1 MKKRGGNQNYPSFFC
16 LYINKSNTN
25 HKVEKEK
32 KTMSKKY
39 ELVKENTTT
48 MDNATLYQ
56 IRSLI
61 AIPEHEVAIG
71 TLGGFIEGEHNL
83 SQESS
88 CWIEEGSV
96 VMGKATIKDDSIIHK
111 GCVIKDKATIK
122 GKSSLEDTLV
132 QSRSVIEDSIIHGM
146 GDIHSEI
153 DLCHI
158 TNARIQGSNL
168 FHVTIYGEN
177 ESRITL
183 SQIREYVSMIGDC
196 IIEESIVM
204 GPINIVGS
212 TLTCGTFIDGPSD
225 IVRATITNSEILLE
239 NLAIH
244 SVSIGNAEIIEP
256 GDYMEI
262 NLPSVS
268 DEIIAC
274 YSKTI
279 RENIDNIET
288 ADRFQF
294 VIGDRNFKDS
304 KEFFKE
310 LKHDTKLVYFI
321 SSCLGLE

>member
-1 MKKRGGNQNYPSFFC
+1 M
-16 LYINKSNTN
+16 L
-25 HKVEKEK
+25 
-32 KTMSKKY
+32 
-39 ELVKENTTT
+39 
-48 MDNATLYQ
+48 
-56 IRSLI
+56 
-61 AIPEHEVAIG
+61 
-71 TLGGFIEGEHNL
+71 
-83 SQESS
+83 
-88 CWIEEGSV
+88 
-96 VMGKATIKDDSIIHK
+96 
-111 GCVIKDKATIK
+111 
-122 GKSSLEDTLV
+122 
-132 QSRSVIEDSIIHGM
+132 
-146 GDIHSEI
+146 
-153 DLCHI
+153 
-158 TNARIQGSNL
+158 
-168 FHVTIYGEN
+168 
-177 ESRITL
+177 
-183 SQIREYVSMIGDC
+183 GDC

-204 GPINIVGS
+204 GPINIVSS

-310 LKHDTKLVYFI
+310 LKHDSKLVYFI
-321 SSCLGLE
+321 SSCLGFD

>member
-1 MKKRGGNQNYPSFFC
+1 
-16 LYINKSNTN
+16 
-25 HKVEKEK
+25 
-32 KTMSKKY
+32 MSKKY

-96 VMGKATIKDDSIIHK
+96 VMGKATIKDGSIIHK

-122 GKSSLEDTLV
+122 GKSSLEDTIV

-158 TNARIQGSNL
+158 NNARIQGSNL

-183 SQIREYVSMIGDC
+183 SQIREYVSMLGDC

-225 IVRATITNSEILLE
+225 IIRATITNSEILLE

-256 GDYMEI
+256 GDYLEI

>member
-1 MKKRGGNQNYPSFFC
+1 M
-16 LYINKSNTN
+16 I
-25 HKVEKEK
+25 
-32 KTMSKKY
+32 KKY

-48 MDNATLYQ
+48 MDNVTLYQ

-111 GCVIKDKATIK
+111 GCVVKDKAIIK
-122 GKSSLEDTLV
+122 GKSSLEDTIV

-183 SQIREYVSMIGDC
+183 SQIREYVSMLGDC

-225 IVRATITNSEILLE
+225 IIRATITNSEILLE

-288 ADRFQF
+288 EDRFQF

>member
-1 MKKRGGNQNYPSFFC
+1 
-16 LYINKSNTN
+16 
-25 HKVEKEK
+25 
-32 KTMSKKY
+32 MSKKY

-168 FHVTIYGEN
+168 FHVNIYGEN

-183 SQIREYVSMIGDC
+183 SQIREYVSMLGDC

-225 IVRATITNSEILLE
+225 IIRATITNSEILLE

-321 SSCLGLE
+321 TSCLGLE

>member
-1 MKKRGGNQNYPSFFC
+1 
-16 LYINKSNTN
+16 
-25 HKVEKEK
+25 
-32 KTMSKKY
+32 MSKKY

-48 MDNATLYQ
+48 MDNVTLYQ

-153 DLCHI
+153 DLCLI

-183 SQIREYVSMIGDC
+183 SQIREYVSMLGDC

-204 GPINIVGS
+204 GPINIVSS

-310 LKHDTKLVYFI
+310 LKYDTKLVYFI
-321 SSCLGLE
+321 TSCLGLE